1 MLTQSVA
8 NSSPQSR
15 KSTENLNSVR
25 ISSKPHSSPQKWQN
39 RERLLALSE
48 TKGTCAAKST
58 SATKEG
64 GRGRFLLHASAS
76 TSNTASSPSAHA
88 QNVLR
93 MGLRV
98 NEKKMGRHA
107 STCNSEQSLPEKLSH
122 ALKALRPSALSHSSN
137 SSSPFK
143 SKSSSFVVA
152 TDDLVYYPGS
162 DHTSNKRFS
171 TNLAQANQH
180 KGKLAL
186 TKPSPSQTD
195 LHQIGEISSLEQIKQ
210 LYKSVPNINSVDEAH
225 PMTVQISR
233 RSPCRSKNE
242 SRFITNRAEN
252 RGSSPFLAKS
262 PTDSGYRSA
271 PRHLSSLTGKIAT
284 GGRREHFLKSSTKHQ
299 NNSEPNG
306 AHFSVNEKKMGRHA
320 STCNSE
326 QSLPE
331 KLSHALKALRPSA
344 LSHSSNSSS
353 PFKSKSSS
361 FVVATDD
368 LVYYP
373 GSDHTSN
380 KRFSTNLAQANQHK
394 GKLALTKPSP
404 SQTDL
409 HQIGEISSLE
419 QIKQLYKSVPNIN
432 SVDEAHPMTVQISRR
447 SPCRSKNESRFITN
461 RAENRGSSPFLAKS
475 PTDSGYRSAPRHL
488 SSLTGKIAT
497 GGRREH
503 FLKSSTKHQNNSEPN
518 GAHFS
523 EENSSEGRIMHEP
536 TVVLIN
542 GESLDTTVVHRRTE
556 INSLKDS
563 DRLSCRNLDDYD
575 YPREATCSS
584 VGSTSGATYDT
595 VPIQTRFGQFPFDE
609 KDIITALKRGRC
621 KEYGD
626 LINATV
632 IPRLAAY
639 LGNPL
644 HRLANEIKRLSA
656 PLTKCTPLDIKTAT
670 KVVLSEN
677 VADSCIKAGIQ
688 ATSIYAL
695 SGTGALKLS
704 MSRRAGLHF
713 NLGRFYRWMIE
724 SQISRAVSD
733 GAAVYLCAVME
744 CLLEETVRA
753 CFTSRGGKEML
764 TAQSFDEVMKG
775 KRDLCEFFATLER
788 TRKDVKRSS
797 AGHECELPADGG
809 SFCVRSEAELRSLI
823 EGLTSG
829 SNAKNSDGTEN
840 QKFDFIIFF
849 NFYVVLSEN
858 VADSCIKAGIQATSI
873 YALSGT
879 GALKLSMSR
888 RAGLHFNL
896 GRFYR
901 WMIESQISRAV
912 SDGAAVYL
920 CAVMECLLEETV
932 RACFTSRGGKEML
945 TAQSFDEVMKGKR
958 DLCEFFAT
966 LERTR
971 KDVKR
976 SSAGHECELPADGG
990 SFCVRSEA
998 ELRSLIEGL
1007 TSGSNAKNSDGT
1019 ENQKIVQCS
1028 FTKDGLAA
1036 LLYYTRCGKGCE
1048 KGGSFGTRSTS
1059 EKRIRQ
1065 TLLDD
1070 WYRVATAFATHRLSQ
1085 LIDEEDV
1092 RQSARTLLP
1101 NADCPPRT
1109 VDFHARKPM
1118 LCAADLDQCAIRRQ
1132 LGFRILQMGNAEF
1145 VDHALTLLGPLK
1157 YRTVNEF
1164 GLSPLAEAIVM
1175 GNEKAISLL
1184 LSVGADV
1191 NSPVPAESPSK
1202 ASQSTVLIEF
1212 AGWTPL
1218 TWAVAREDAYL
1229 VKRIIEACADV
1240 ENAFMIRETPLQLA
1254 AMMDNFDIVVKLLNS
1269 GGNPFHTSISYDSLK
1284 CNFRNTG
1291 SPSAIAVA
1299 AAHGHRRALRAMI
1312 FTATNSKRADE
1323 IISLKD
1329 FLEESDDTRDTGSV
1343 GSVEKT
1349 PRHSSMFMDTF
1360 SKEQQ
1365 RALHEALYYSAE
1377 TGHLE
1382 IALDLRKIGVPWNV
1396 YTWVTC
1402 LRLAGEQRLRSSVS
1416 HLLGDFNSRLSD
1428 EISHDTIDEVVSEL
1442 FEILHFE
1449 CSSPDGD
1456 PTPVA
1461 SIISRLFKQFRF
1473 GATSD
1478 DINEINEQHSNIIH
1492 RPAID
1497 LKYVDNV
1504 ELSDIRFLVEKRVVY
1519 AHRIVLVNSSD
1530 VFKKLLD
1537 SPKGQVEI
1545 DNIPYDIFKLL
1556 MQCLYSGNYSSAL
1569 SNKPLRKQMDLIEAA
1584 RRFGINALIAESR
1597 NALRPQI
1604 SRETIIDIYK
1614 FVTRC
1619 SLGPLIVD
1627 CEMFILERLS
1637 SLINDA
1643 RLRTMLGRSGQS
1655 GWPDYGAG
1663 LASSKAETQVG
1674 NNLIRNE
1681 SETDLEFI

>member
-1 MLTQSVA
+1 
-8 NSSPQSR
+8 
-15 KSTENLNSVR
+15 
-25 ISSKPHSSPQKWQN
+25 
-39 RERLLALSE
+39 
-48 TKGTCAAKST
+48 
-58 SATKEG
+58 
-64 GRGRFLLHASAS
+64 
-76 TSNTASSPSAHA
+76 
-88 QNVLR
+88 

-143 SKSSSFVVA
+143 SK
-152 TDDLVYYPGS
+152 
-162 DHTSNKRFS
+162 
-171 TNLAQANQH
+171 
-180 KGKLAL
+180 
-186 TKPSPSQTD
+186 
-195 LHQIGEISSLEQIKQ
+195 
-210 LYKSVPNINSVDEAH
+210 
-225 PMTVQISR
+225 
-233 RSPCRSKNE
+233 
-242 SRFITNRAEN
+242 
-252 RGSSPFLAKS
+252 
-262 PTDSGYRSA
+262 
-271 PRHLSSLTGKIAT
+271 
-284 GGRREHFLKSSTKHQ
+284 
-299 NNSEPNG
+299 
-306 AHFSVNEKKMGRHA
+306 
-320 STCNSE
+320 
-326 QSLPE
+326 
-331 KLSHALKALRPSA
+331 
-344 LSHSSNSSS
+344 
-353 PFKSKSSS
+353 
-361 FVVATDD
+361 
-368 LVYYP
+368 
-373 GSDHTSN
+373 
-380 KRFSTNLAQANQHK
+380 HK

-733 GAAVYLCAVME
+733 GEFLRYPKPPHSRSSCPEGSSTSWRVLETSGQGCRDVQAAVYLCAVME

-797 AGHECELPADGG
+797 AGHECELPAAGG

-840 QKFDFIIFF
+840 Q
-849 NFYVVLSEN
+849 
-858 VADSCIKAGIQATSI
+858 
-873 YALSGT
+873 
-879 GALKLSMSR
+879 
-888 RAGLHFNL
+888 
-896 GRFYR
+896 
-901 WMIESQISRAV
+901 
-912 SDGAAVYL
+912 
-920 CAVMECLLEETV
+920 
-932 RACFTSRGGKEML
+932 
-945 TAQSFDEVMKGKR
+945 
-958 DLCEFFAT
+958 
-966 LERTR
+966 
-971 KDVKR
+971 
-976 SSAGHECELPADGG
+976 
-990 SFCVRSEA
+990 
-998 ELRSLIEGL
+998 
-1007 TSGSNAKNSDGT
+1007 
-1019 ENQKIVQCS
+1019 
-1028 FTKDGLAA
+1028 
-1036 LLYYTRCGKGCE
+1036 
-1048 KGGSFGTRSTS
+1048 
-1059 EKRIRQ
+1059 KRIRQ

-1312 FTATNSKRADE
+1312 FTVIERQTSTISFAATNSKRADE

-1545 DNIPYDIFKLL
+1545 DNIPYDIFK
-1556 MQCLYSGNYSSAL
+1556 CLYSGNYSSAL

-1604 SRETIIDIYK
+1604 SCETIIDIYK

-1663 LASSKAETQVG
+1663 LASRLATAFEERCSRITSK
-1674 NNLIRNE
+1674 
-1681 SETDLEFI
+1681 S